1 MDFDVEWASD
11 GVNAQIALPDQIVSV
26 DGWFSNGEQI
36 SVTLSGLG
44 ADIVSITNASMDQ
57 LATLDFD
64 LGSLFDDLS
73 FAATLI
79 EEGDFYLTLDIE
91 GVPVVDADNNTIIS
105 VGSEISIID
114 TSVYTADAYTDSG
127 SVTVDII

>member
-1 MDFDVEWASD
+1 
-11 GVNAQIALPDQIVSV
+11 
-26 DGWFSNGEQI
+26 
-36 SVTLSGLG
+36 
-44 ADIVSITNASMDQ
+44 MDQ